1 MLVDDTGRGA
11 VVVDRR
17 ITAVDAGFPLV
28 IPVMLIARV
37 DAPGLGQ
44 LDGPVRSYVV
54 EHAIDA
60 PRKAGAV
67 AAVKL
72 PSVTL
77 GREVDGAVAEDGIDT
92 KRVAGARR
100 NIDVATNGNRPAELN
115 GRMAQRRA
123 RCEGAARIGG
133 ADGSAEISAG
143 NLMECTGDG
152 GIAPRL
158 VDAQIG
164 DDIRHAH
171 TLVECTGLKSV
182 VDRER
187 AEAERGRSEIGGSD
201 LVMAVRIFHRKRRR
215 ESVAPVVSE
224 SSHDHAGQIGISG
237 RSQIAVG
244 EIAVGRGENIEER
257 ARLADREAGKLNVAA
272 VPEHERSV

>member
-37 DAPGLGQ
+37 DAPGFGQ

-60 PRKAGAV
+60 PCKAGAV

-77 GREVDGAVAEDGIDT
+77 GREVDGAVAENGIDT
-92 KRVAGARR
+92 KGVAGTRR
-100 NIDVATNGNRPAELN
+100 NENIATNGNRPAELN

-123 RCEGAARIGG
+123 RCEDTARIGG

-143 NLMECTGDG
+143 NLMERAGDA

-164 DDIRHAH
+164 DDVGHAH
-171 TLVECTGLKSV
+171 ALVERTGFITV
-182 VDRER
+182 AGRDHAGRGHRDRIEV
-187 AEAERGRSEIGGSD
+187 ANAD
-201 LVMAVRIFHRKRRR
+201 FVMAVRIFHRN
-215 ESVAPVVSE
+215 
-224 SSHDHAGQIGISG
+224 
-237 RSQIAVG
+237 RS
-244 EIAVGRGENIEER
+244 
-257 ARLADREAGKLNVAA
+257 
-272 VPEHERSV
+272 